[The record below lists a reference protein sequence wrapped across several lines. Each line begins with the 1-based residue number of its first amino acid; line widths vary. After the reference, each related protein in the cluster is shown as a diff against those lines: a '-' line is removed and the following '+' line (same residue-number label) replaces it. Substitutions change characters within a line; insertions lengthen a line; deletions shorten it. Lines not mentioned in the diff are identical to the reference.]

1 MATQNGRTPSGDGTQ
16 RRGGRGGGGGSEFVE
31 EAVDF
36 DGESGLDYTRVER
49 GVSRAVERE
58 RKGDRGK
65 KRGDDDTWWP
75 LCWGGEV
82 KGKDSGARINAR
94 PSGGE
99 EMGDPVQR
107 SAGRQRP
114 ENSGR
119 GRVVASAHHTGACP
133 QIGEAARWG
142 PDTVPGA
149 WFKRV

>member
-1 MATQNGRTPSGDGTQ
+1 MAAQNRKTPSGDDTQ

-31 EAVDF
+31 EPVDF
-36 DGESGLDYTRVER
+36 DGERGLDYTRVER
-49 GVSRAVERE
+49 GVSRAVKRE
-58 RKGDRGK
+58 RKGDR
-65 KRGDDDTWWP
+65 DDDDAWWP

-82 KGKDSGARINAR
+82 KGKDSGARLNAR

-99 EMGDPVQR
+99 EMGDPVRR

-142 PDTVPGA
+142 PDTVPRA